1 MIDSSKGAI
10 MAHDELFSR
19 MVQAVIDGEKER
31 AVELAQEALYL
42 EIPPLEA
49 IDKGY
54 IVGIQ
59 KVGELFE
66 KGDFF
71 LPELVMGAEAMQA
84 ALAVLEPELKRRHQ
98 ERERLGHAI
107 AGTVEGDIHEVGKR
121 LVCTMLVA
129 NGFDVLDLGP
139 DVAAEIFIEK
149 VRELKPD
156 LLLLSALM
164 TTTMPEQRSVIEA
177 LKGARLRDRV
187 KVMVGGAAV
196 SPSWAGEIG
205 ADGYAEN
212 AIEAVEVAKGLVEAP

>member
-1 MIDSSKGAI
+1 MV
-10 MAHDELFSR
+10 HDELFIR
-19 MVQAVIDGEKER
+19 IVQAVIDGEKER
-31 AVELAQEALYL
+31 AVELAQEALHL
-42 EIPPLEA
+42 EVPPLEA

-84 ALAVLEPELKRRHQ
+84 GLAVLEPELKRRQ
-98 ERERLGHAI
+98 EERERLGTAV
-107 AGTVEGDIHEVGKR
+107 AGTVANDIHEIGKL

-129 NGFDVLDLGP
+129 NGFDLLDLGA
-139 DVAAEIFIEK
+139 DVATETFIEK

-177 LKGARLRDRV
+177 LKGAGLREGV

-196 SPSWAGEIG
+196 TPAWANEIG

-212 AIEAVEVAKGLVEAP
+212 AIEAVEVVKGLVEAS

>member
-1 MIDSSKGAI
+1 
-10 MAHDELFSR
+10 MA
-19 MVQAVIDGEKER
+19 QAVIDGEKGR
-31 AVELAQEALYL
+31 AVELAQEALRL

-49 IDKGY
+49 INKGY

-84 ALAVLEPELKRRHQ
+84 ALAVLEPELKRRQ
-98 ERERLGHAI
+98 EVRERLGTAV
-107 AGTVEGDIHEVGKR
+107 AGTVEGDIHEIGKR

-139 DVAAEIFIEK
+139 DVAAETFIEK
-149 VRELKPD
+149 VQELKPD

-164 TTTMPEQRSVIEA
+164 TTTMPEQKSVIEA
-177 LKGARLRDRV
+177 LKEARLREGV

-196 SPSWAGEIG
+196 TPSWAQEIG

-212 AIEAVEVAKGLVEAP
+212 AIEAVEVAKGLLGAI

>member
-1 MIDSSKGAI
+1 MVQ
-10 MAHDELFSR
+10 DELFIR
-19 MVQAVIDGEKER
+19 MTEAVIDGEKER
-31 AVELAQEALYL
+31 AVTLAQEALHL

-49 IDKGY
+49 INKGY

-98 ERERLGHAI
+98 KRERLGSAI
-107 AGTVEGDIHEVGKR
+107 AGTVEGDIHQIGKR

-139 DVAAEIFIEK
+139 DVAAETFIEK
-149 VRELKPD
+149 VRELQPD

-164 TTTMPEQRSVIEA
+164 TTTMPEQKSVIEA
-177 LKGARLRDRV
+177 LKGGGLRDRV

-196 SPSWAGEIG
+196 SPSWAEEIG

-212 AIEAVEVAKGLVEAP
+212 AIEAVEVAKRLVKSS

>member
-1 MIDSSKGAI
+1 MV
-10 MAHDELFSR
+10 HDELFIR

-31 AVELAQEALYL
+31 AVELAQEALHL

-49 IDKGY
+49 INKGY

-84 ALAVLEPELKRRHQ
+84 ALAVLEPELKRRNQ
-98 ERERLGHAI
+98 ERERLGSAI
-107 AGTVEGDIHEVGKR
+107 AGTVEGDIHEIGKR

-129 NGFDVLDLGP
+129 NGFDVLDVGP
-139 DVAAEIFIEK
+139 DVAAETFIDK

-164 TTTMPEQRSVIEA
+164 TTTMPEQKFVIEA
-177 LKGARLRDRV
+177 LEGAGLRDTV

-196 SPSWAGEIG
+196 SPSWAEEIG

-212 AIEAVEVAKGLVEAP
+212 AIEAVEVAKGLMEAS

>member
-1 MIDSSKGAI
+1 

-31 AVELAQEALYL
+31 AVELAQEALHL

-71 LPELVMGAEAMQA
+71 LPGLVMGAEAMQA
-84 ALAVLEPELKRRHQ
+84 GLAVLGPELKRRHQ
-98 ERERLGHAI
+98 ERERSGSAI
-107 AGTVEGDIHEVGKR
+107 AGTVEGDIHEIGKR

-139 DVAAEIFIEK
+139 DVAAETFIEK

-177 LKGARLRDRV
+177 LKGAGLRDRV

-196 SPSWAGEIG
+196 SPSWAEEIG

-212 AIEAVEVAKGLVEAP
+212 AIEAVEVAKGLVEAS

>member
-1 MIDSSKGAI
+1 MVQ
-10 MAHDELFSR
+10 DELFIR
-19 MVQAVIDGEKER
+19 MVEAVIDGEKER
-31 AVELAQEALYL
+31 AVALALEALRL

-49 IDKGY
+49 INKGY

-84 ALAVLEPELKRRHQ
+84 ALAVLEPELQKRQ
-98 ERERLGHAI
+98 EVRKRLGMAV
-107 AGTVEGDIHEVGKR
+107 AGTVEGDIHEIGKR

-139 DVAAEIFIEK
+139 DVATETYIEK

-164 TTTMPEQRSVIEA
+164 TTTMPEQKEVIEA
-177 LKGARLRDRV
+177 LKGAGLRERV

-196 SPSWAGEIG
+196 SPSWAEEIG

-212 AIEAVEVAKGLVEAP
+212 AIEAVEVAKGLVKAS

>member
-1 MIDSSKGAI
+1 

-19 MVQAVIDGEKER
+19 MAQAVIDGEKER
-31 AVELAQEALYL
+31 AVELAQEALRL

-49 IDKGY
+49 INKGY

-84 ALAVLEPELKRRHQ
+84 ALAVLEPELQKRQ
-98 ERERLGHAI
+98 EVRERLGTAV
-107 AGTVEGDIHEVGKR
+107 AGTVEGDIHEIGKR

-139 DVAAEIFIEK
+139 DVAAETFIEK

-164 TTTMPEQRSVIEA
+164 TTTMPEQKEVIEA
-177 LKGARLRDRV
+177 LKEAGLRRKV

-196 SPSWAGEIG
+196 TPSWAQEIG

-212 AIEAVEVAKGLVEAP
+212 AIGAVEVAKGLVEAF

>member
-1 MIDSSKGAI
+1 MV
-10 MAHDELFSR
+10 HDELFSR
-19 MVQAVIDGEKER
+19 MIQAVIDGEKER
-31 AVELAQEALYL
+31 AIELARQALHL

-84 ALAVLEPELKRRHQ
+84 ALAVLEPELKKRQ
-98 ERERLGHAI
+98 EVRERLGTAV
-107 AGTVEGDIHEVGKR
+107 AGTVEGDIHEIGKR

-129 NGFDVLDLGP
+129 SGFDVLDLGP
-139 DVAAEIFIEK
+139 DVATQTFIEK
-149 VRELKPD
+149 VRELRPD

-177 LKGARLRDRV
+177 LKGAGLRERV

-196 SPSWAGEIG
+196 SLSWAEEID

-212 AIEAVEVAKGLVEAP
+212 AIEAVEVAKGLVGAS

>member
-1 MIDSSKGAI
+1 
-10 MAHDELFSR
+10 MA
-19 MVQAVIDGEKER
+19 QAVIDGEKGR
-31 AVELAQEALYL
+31 AVELAQEALRL

-49 IDKGY
+49 INKGY

-59 KVGELFE
+59 RVGELFE

-84 ALAVLEPELKRRHQ
+84 ALAVLEPELKRRQ
-98 ERERLGHAI
+98 EVRERLGTAV
-107 AGTVEGDIHEVGKR
+107 AGTVEGDIHEIGKR

-139 DVAAEIFIEK
+139 DVAAETFIEK
-149 VRELKPD
+149 VQELKPD

-164 TTTMPEQRSVIEA
+164 TTTMPEQKSVIEA
-177 LKGARLRDRV
+177 LKEARLREGV

-196 SPSWAGEIG
+196 TPSWAQEIG

-212 AIEAVEVAKGLVEAP
+212 AIEAVEVAKGLLGAI

>member
-1 MIDSSKGAI
+1 

-31 AVELAQEALYL
+31 AVELAQEALHL
-42 EIPPLEA
+42 EVPPLEA
-49 IDKGY
+49 INKGY

-98 ERERLGHAI
+98 ERERLGSAI
-107 AGTVEGDIHEVGKR
+107 AGTVEGDIHEIGKR

-139 DVAAEIFIEK
+139 DVATETFIEK
-149 VRELKPD
+149 VRELEPD

-164 TTTMPEQRSVIEA
+164 TTTMPEQKSVIEA
-177 LKGARLRDRV
+177 LKGAGLRDRV

-196 SPSWAGEIG
+196 SPSWAEEIG

-212 AIEAVEVAKGLVEAP
+212 AIEAVEVAKGLVEAS

>member
-1 MIDSSKGAI
+1 MV
-10 MAHDELFSR
+10 HDELFVH
-19 MVQAVIDGEKER
+19 MIQAVIDGEKER
-31 AVELAQEALYL
+31 AVELAQEALHL
-42 EIPPLEA
+42 EVPPLEA
-49 IDKGY
+49 INKGY

-98 ERERLGHAI
+98 ERERLGSAI
-107 AGTVEGDIHEVGKR
+107 AGTVEGDIHEIGKR

-139 DVAAEIFIEK
+139 DVATETFMEK
-149 VRELKPD
+149 VRELEPD

-164 TTTMPEQRSVIEA
+164 TTTMPEQKSVIEA
-177 LKGARLRDRV
+177 LKGAGLRDRV

-196 SPSWAGEIG
+196 SPSWAEEIG

-212 AIEAVEVAKGLVEAP
+212 AIEAVEVAKGLVEAS

>member
-1 MIDSSKGAI
+1 MVQ
-10 MAHDELFSR
+10 DELFIR
-19 MVQAVIDGEKER
+19 MTEAVIDGEKER
-31 AVELAQEALYL
+31 AVELAQEALHL

-49 IDKGY
+49 INKGY

-98 ERERLGHAI
+98 KRERLGSAI
-107 AGTVEGDIHEVGKR
+107 AGTVEGDIHQIGKR

-139 DVAAEIFIEK
+139 DVAAETFIEK
-149 VRELKPD
+149 VRELQPD

-177 LKGARLRDRV
+177 LKGAGLRDRV

-196 SPSWAGEIG
+196 SPSWAEEIG

-212 AIEAVEVAKGLVEAP
+212 AIEAVEVAKGLVKAFWQSD

>member
-1 MIDSSKGAI
+1 

-19 MVQAVIDGEKER
+19 MVQAVIDGERER
-31 AVELAQEALYL
+31 AVELAQEALHL
-42 EIPPLEA
+42 EVPPLEA
-49 IDKGY
+49 INKGY

-59 KVGELFE
+59 KVGGLFE

-98 ERERLGHAI
+98 ERERAGSAI
-107 AGTVEGDIHEVGKR
+107 AGTVEGDIHEIGKR

-139 DVAAEIFIEK
+139 DVATETFIEK
-149 VRELKPD
+149 MRELEPD

-164 TTTMPEQRSVIEA
+164 TTTMPEQKSVIEA
-177 LKGARLRDRV
+177 LKGAGLRDRV

-196 SPSWAGEIG
+196 TPSWAEEIG

-212 AIEAVEVAKGLVEAP
+212 AIEAVEVAKGLVEAS

>member
-1 MIDSSKGAI
+1 MV
-10 MAHDELFSR
+10 HDELFIR

-31 AVELAQEALYL
+31 AVELAQEALHL

-49 IDKGY
+49 INKGY

-98 ERERLGHAI
+98 ERERLGSAI
-107 AGTVEGDIHEVGKR
+107 AGTVEGDIHEIGKR

-139 DVAAEIFIEK
+139 DVAAETFIQK
-149 VRELKPD
+149 VQELKPN

-164 TTTMPEQRSVIEA
+164 TTTMPEQKSVIEA
-177 LKGARLRDRV
+177 LKGVGLRDRV

-196 SPSWAGEIG
+196 SPSWAEEIG

-212 AIEAVEVAKGLVEAP
+212 AIEAVEVAKGLMETS

>member
-1 MIDSSKGAI
+1 MVQ
-10 MAHDELFSR
+10 DELFIR
-19 MVQAVIDGEKER
+19 MAEAVVDGEKER
-31 AVELAQEALYL
+31 AVTLAQEALHL

-49 IDKGY
+49 INKGY

-98 ERERLGHAI
+98 KRERLGNAV
-107 AGTVEGDIHEVGKR
+107 AGTVEGDIHVIGKR

-139 DVAAEIFIEK
+139 DVATETFIEK
-149 VRELKPD
+149 VRELQPD

-177 LKGARLRDRV
+177 LKGGGLRDRV

-196 SPSWAGEIG
+196 SPSWAEEIG

-212 AIEAVEVAKGLVEAP
+212 AIEAVAVAKRLVKSS

>member
-1 MIDSSKGAI
+1 MV
-10 MAHDELFSR
+10 HDEIFIR

-31 AVELAQEALYL
+31 AVELAQEALHL
-42 EIPPLEA
+42 EVPPLEA
-49 IDKGY
+49 INKGY

-98 ERERLGHAI
+98 ERERLGSAI
-107 AGTVEGDIHEVGKR
+107 AGTVEGDIHEIGKR

-139 DVAAEIFIEK
+139 DVATETFIEK
-149 VRELKPD
+149 VRESQPD

-164 TTTMPEQRSVIEA
+164 TTTMPEQKSVIEA
-177 LKGARLRDRV
+177 LKGAGLRDRV

-196 SPSWAGEIG
+196 SLPWAEEIG

-212 AIEAVEVAKGLVEAP
+212 AIEAVEVAKGLVEAS

>member
-1 MIDSSKGAI
+1 MV
-10 MAHDELFSR
+10 HDELFSR

-31 AVELAQEALYL
+31 AVELAQEALHL

-49 IDKGY
+49 INEGY

-59 KVGELFE
+59 RVGELFE

-98 ERERLGHAI
+98 ERERSGSAI
-107 AGTVEGDIHEVGKR
+107 AGTVEGDIHEIGKR

-129 NGFDVLDLGP
+129 NGFDLLDLGP

-177 LKGARLRDRV
+177 LEGAGLRERV

-196 SPSWAGEIG
+196 FPSWADEIG

-212 AIEAVEVAKGLVEAP
+212 AIEAVEVAKGLVKTS

>member
-1 MIDSSKGAI
+1 
-10 MAHDELFSR
+10 
-19 MVQAVIDGEKER
+19 VIEGEKER
-31 AVELAQEALYL
+31 AIALSEEALSQG
-42 EIPPLEA
+42 IPPLEA
-49 IDKGY
+49 INKGY

-84 ALAVLEPELKRRHQ
+84 ALAVLEPELKKRQ
-98 ERERLGHAI
+98 EVRESMGTAV
-107 AGTVEGDIHEVGKR
+107 AGTVEGDIHEIGKR
-121 LVCTMLVA
+121 LVGTMLVA

-139 DVAAEIFIEK
+139 DVAAETFVEK

-177 LKGARLRDRV
+177 LKEAGLRDRV

-196 SPSWAGEIG
+196 TPSWAQEIG

-212 AIEAVEVAKGLVEAP
+212 AIEAVEVAKGLVQAS

>member
-1 MIDSSKGAI
+1 MVY
-10 MAHDELFSR
+10 DELFIR
-19 MVQAVIDGEKER
+19 MAQAVIDGEKEK
-31 AVELAQEALYL
+31 AVELAQEALHL
-42 EIPPLEA
+42 AIPPLEA
-49 IDKGY
+49 INKGY

-84 ALAVLEPELKRRHQ
+84 ALAVFEPELKKRQ
-98 ERERLGHAI
+98 EERERLGTAV
-107 AGTVEGDIHEVGKR
+107 AGTVEGDIHEIGKR

-139 DVAAEIFIEK
+139 DVSAETFIEK

-164 TTTMPEQRSVIEA
+164 TTTMPEQKLVIEA
-177 LKGARLRDRV
+177 LKGAGLRERV

-205 ADGYAEN
+205 ADGYADN
-212 AIEAVEVAKGLVEAP
+212 AIEAVQVAKGLVKTS

>member
-1 MIDSSKGAI
+1 
-10 MAHDELFSR
+10 MAHDELFIR
-19 MVQAVIDGEKER
+19 MAQAVIDGEKER
-31 AVELAQEALYL
+31 AVKLAQEALHL

-49 IDKGY
+49 INKGY
-54 IVGIQ
+54 VAGIQ

-98 ERERLGHAI
+98 ERERLGSAI
-107 AGTVEGDIHEVGKR
+107 AGTVEGDIHEIGKR

-139 DVAAEIFIEK
+139 DVAAKTFIEK

-164 TTTMPEQRSVIEA
+164 TTTMPEQKSVIEA
-177 LKGARLRDRV
+177 LNGTGLRDRV

-196 SPSWAGEIG
+196 SPSWAEEID

-212 AIEAVEVAKGLVEAP
+212 AIEAVEVAKGLVGAS

>member
-1 MIDSSKGAI
+1 

-19 MVQAVIDGEKER
+19 MIQAVIDGEKEE
-31 AVELAQEALYL
+31 AIALAQEALHL
-42 EIPPLEA
+42 EVPPLEA
-49 IDKGY
+49 INKGY

-59 KVGELFE
+59 KVGALFE

-84 ALAVLEPELKRRHQ
+84 ALAVLEPELKRRQQ
-98 ERERLGHAI
+98 ERERLGRAI
-107 AGTVEGDIHEVGKR
+107 AGTVAGDIHEIGKR

-129 NGFDVLDLGP
+129 NSFDVLDLGP
-139 DVAAEIFIEK
+139 DVATETFIEK
-149 VRELKPD
+149 VRESKPD

-164 TTTMPEQRSVIEA
+164 TTTMPEQQAVIEG
-177 LKGARLRDRV
+177 LKRAGFREGV

-196 SPSWAGEIG
+196 SLSWAEEIG

-212 AIEAVEVAKGLVEAP
+212 AIEAVEVAKGLVEPS

>member
-1 MIDSSKGAI
+1 
-10 MAHDELFSR
+10 MALDELFSR

-31 AVELAQEALYL
+31 AVQLAQEALHL

-49 IDKGY
+49 INKGY
-54 IVGIQ
+54 IVGIR

-84 ALAVLEPELKRRHQ
+84 ALGVLEPELKRRQQ
-98 ERERLGHAI
+98 ERERAGSAI
-107 AGTVEGDIHEVGKR
+107 AGTVAGDIHEIGKR

-129 NGFDVLDLGP
+129 NGFDLLDLGA
-139 DVAAEIFIEK
+139 DVAAETFIEK

-164 TTTMPEQRSVIEA
+164 TTTMPEQKLVIEA
-177 LKGARLRDRV
+177 LKGGGLRERV

-196 SPSWAGEIG
+196 SPSWAEEIG

-212 AIEAVEVAKGLVEAP
+212 AIEAVEVAKRLVEAS

>member
-1 MIDSSKGAI
+1 

-19 MVQAVIDGEKER
+19 MVRAVIDGEQER
-31 AVELAQEALYL
+31 AVELAQEALRL
-42 EIPPLEA
+42 EVPPLEA

-54 IVGIQ
+54 MVGIQ

-98 ERERLGHAI
+98 ERARLGTAI
-107 AGTVEGDIHEVGKR
+107 AGTVEGDIHEIGKR

-139 DVAAEIFIEK
+139 DLAAETFIEK
-149 VRELKPD
+149 VRESKPD

-164 TTTMPEQRSVIEA
+164 TTTMPEQKSVIEA
-177 LKGARLRDRV
+177 LKEARLRDRV

-196 SPSWAGEIG
+196 TPAWAEEIG

-212 AIEAVEVAKGLVEAP
+212 AIEAVEVAKGLVKTS

>member
-1 MIDSSKGAI
+1 MV
-10 MAHDELFSR
+10 HDELFSR
-19 MVQAVIDGEKER
+19 MIQAVIDGEKER
-31 AVELAQEALYL
+31 AVELAQEALHL

-54 IVGIQ
+54 MVGIQ

-84 ALAVLEPELKRRHQ
+84 ALAVLEPELKRRRQ
-98 ERERLGHAI
+98 ERERSGSAI
-107 AGTVEGDIHEVGKR
+107 AGTVAGDIHEIGKR

-139 DVAAEIFIEK
+139 DVAAETFIKK
-149 VRELKPD
+149 VQALKPD

-164 TTTMPEQRSVIEA
+164 TTTMPEQKLVIET
-177 LKGARLRDRV
+177 LKGAGLRDRV

-196 SPSWAGEIG
+196 SLSWANEIG

-212 AIEAVEVAKGLVEAP
+212 AIEAVEVAKGLVKAS

>member
-1 MIDSSKGAI
+1 
-10 MAHDELFSR
+10 MAQDELFIR
-19 MVQAVIDGEKER
+19 MTEAVIDGEKER
-31 AVELAQEALYL
+31 AVELAQEALHL

-49 IDKGY
+49 INKGY

-98 ERERLGHAI
+98 KRERLGSAI
-107 AGTVEGDIHEVGKR
+107 AGTVEGDIHQIGKR

-139 DVAAEIFIEK
+139 DVAAETFIEK
-149 VRELKPD
+149 VRELQPD

-177 LKGARLRDRV
+177 LKGAGLRDRV

-196 SPSWAGEIG
+196 SPSWAEEIG

-212 AIEAVEVAKGLVEAP
+212 AIEAVEVAKGLVKAFWQSD

>member
-1 MIDSSKGAI
+1 MV
-10 MAHDELFSR
+10 HDELFIR

-31 AVELAQEALYL
+31 AVELAQEALHL
-42 EIPPLEA
+42 EVPPLEA

-84 ALAVLEPELKRRHQ
+84 GLAVLEPELKRRQ
-98 ERERLGHAI
+98 EERERLGTAV
-107 AGTVEGDIHEVGKR
+107 AGTVEGDIHEIGKR

-139 DVAAEIFIEK
+139 DVATETFIEK
-149 VRELKPD
+149 ARELKPD

-164 TTTMPEQRSVIEA
+164 TTTMPEQRIVIEA
-177 LKGARLRDRV
+177 LTEARLRDKV

-196 SPSWAGEIG
+196 TPSWAEEIG

-212 AIEAVEVAKGLVEAP
+212 AIEAVEVAKGLVEAS

>member
-1 MIDSSKGAI
+1 MV
-10 MAHDELFSR
+10 HDELFSR
-19 MVQAVIDGEKER
+19 MIQAVIDGEKER
-31 AVELAQEALYL
+31 AVELAQEALHL

-54 IVGIQ
+54 MVGIQ

-84 ALAVLEPELKRRHQ
+84 ALAVLEPELKRRRQ
-98 ERERLGHAI
+98 ERERLGSAI
-107 AGTVEGDIHEVGKR
+107 AGTVEGDIHEIGKR
-121 LVCTMLVA
+121 LVCTMLLA

-139 DVAAEIFIEK
+139 DVAAETFIKK
-149 VRELKPD
+149 VQALKPD

-164 TTTMPEQRSVIEA
+164 TTTMPEQKLVIET
-177 LKGARLRDRV
+177 LKGAGLRDRV

-196 SPSWAGEIG
+196 SLSWANEIG

-212 AIEAVEVAKGLVEAP
+212 AIEAVEVAKGLVKAS

>member
-1 MIDSSKGAI
+1 MV
-10 MAHDELFSR
+10 HDELFSR
-19 MVQAVIDGEKER
+19 MVQAVIDGEQER
-31 AVELAQEALYL
+31 AVELAQEALDL

-54 IVGIQ
+54 VVGIQ

-66 KGDFF
+66 KRDFF

-98 ERERLGHAI
+98 ERRRLGSAI
-107 AGTVEGDIHEVGKR
+107 AGTVEGDIHEIGKR

-139 DVAAEIFIEK
+139 DVAAETFIKK
-149 VRELKPD
+149 VRDSKPD

-164 TTTMPEQRSVIEA
+164 TTTMPEQKSVIEA
-177 LKGARLRDRV
+177 LKEARLRDRV

-196 SPSWAGEIG
+196 TPAWAEEIG

-212 AIEAVEVAKGLVEAP
+212 AIEAVEVAKGLVKTS

>member
-1 MIDSSKGAI
+1 M
-10 MAHDELFSR
+10 DELFIH
-19 MVQAVIDGEKER
+19 MAQAVIDGEKER
-31 AVELAQEALYL
+31 AVELAQEALRL
-42 EIPPLEA
+42 GIPPLEA

-84 ALAVLEPELKRRHQ
+84 ALAVLKPELKRRHQ
-98 ERERLGHAI
+98 ERERLGSAI
-107 AGTVEGDIHEVGKR
+107 AGTVAGDIHEIGKR

-139 DVAAEIFIEK
+139 DVAAGTFIEK
-149 VRELKPD
+149 VRESKPN

-164 TTTMPEQRSVIEA
+164 TTTMPEQKEVIEA
-177 LKGARLRDRV
+177 LKEANLRHKV

-196 SPSWAGEIG
+196 TSSWAEEIG

-212 AIEAVEVAKGLVEAP
+212 AIEAVEVAKRLVGAL

>member
-1 MIDSSKGAI
+1 
-10 MAHDELFSR
+10 MAHDELFSQ
-19 MVQAVIDGEKER
+19 MIQAVIDGEKER
-31 AVELAQEALYL
+31 AVELAQEALHL
-42 EIPPLEA
+42 EVPPLEA
-49 IDKGY
+49 VNKGY

-84 ALAVLEPELKRRHQ
+84 GLAVLEPELKRRQ
-98 ERERLGHAI
+98 EVRERLGTAV
-107 AGTVEGDIHEVGKR
+107 AGTVAGDIHEIGKH

-139 DVAAEIFIEK
+139 DVAAETFIDK
-149 VRELKPD
+149 ARELKPD

-164 TTTMPEQRSVIEA
+164 TTTMPEQKTIIEA
-177 LKGARLRDRV
+177 LKEARLRDRV

-196 SPSWAGEIG
+196 TPSWASEIG

-212 AIEAVEVAKGLVEAP
+212 AIESVEVAKGLVASS

>member
-1 MIDSSKGAI
+1 

-19 MVQAVIDGEKER
+19 MVQVVIDGEKER
-31 AVELAQEALYL
+31 AVELAQEALHL

-98 ERERLGHAI
+98 ERERFGSAI
-107 AGTVEGDIHEVGKR
+107 AGTVEGDIHEIGKR

-139 DVAAEIFIEK
+139 DVTAATFIEK
-149 VRELKPD
+149 VRELEPD

-177 LKGARLRDRV
+177 LKGAGLRERV

-196 SPSWAGEIG
+196 SPSWAKEIG

-212 AIEAVEVAKGLVEAP
+212 AIEAVQVAKVLVEGS

>member
-1 MIDSSKGAI
+1 MIWSTMNYSFAWFK
-10 MAHDELFSR
+10 
-19 MVQAVIDGEKER
+19 R
-31 AVELAQEALYL
+31 AVELAQEALRL
-42 EIPPLEA
+42 EVPPLEA

-84 ALAVLEPELKRRHQ
+84 GLAVLEPELKRRQ
-98 ERERLGHAI
+98 EERERLGMAV
-107 AGTVEGDIHEVGKR
+107 AGTVEGDIHEIGKR

-139 DVAAEIFIEK
+139 DVAAETFIEK
-149 VRELKPD
+149 ARELKPD

-164 TTTMPEQRSVIEA
+164 TTTMPEQRIVIEA
-177 LKGARLRDRV
+177 LTEARLRDKV

-196 SPSWAGEIG
+196 TLAWAEEIG

-212 AIEAVEVAKGLVEAP
+212 AIEAVEVAKGLV

>member
-1 MIDSSKGAI
+1 
-10 MAHDELFSR
+10 MAE
-19 MVQAVIDGEKER
+19 AVIDGEKER
-31 AVELAQEALYL
+31 AVALAQEALRL

-49 IDKGY
+49 INKGY

-71 LPELVMGAEAMQA
+71 LPELVMGAAAMQA

-98 ERERLGHAI
+98 KRERLGSAV
-107 AGTVEGDIHEVGKR
+107 AGTVEGDIHEIGKR

-139 DVAAEIFIEK
+139 DVATETYIEK

-164 TTTMPEQRSVIEA
+164 TTTMPEQKLVIEA
-177 LKGARLRDRV
+177 LRGAGLRDRV

-196 SPSWAGEIG
+196 SPSWAEEIG

-212 AIEAVEVAKGLVEAP
+212 AIEAVEVAKRLVKAS